1 MLFSDLPIIEPIL
14 RAIDDEGYT
23 TPTPIQAAAIPTIL
37 SGRDFLGCAQTGTG
51 KTAAFAIPILQLL
64 YAKKDPLKGRRKI
77 KTLIVTP
84 TRELAIQIEESFQAY
99 GRYTGLHQTVIFGGV
114 KQGNQTERLR
124 QGIDILIATPGRL
137 LDLMGQGYVSLA
149 DVEIFVL
156 DEADRML
163 DMGFINDIKKLL
175 KVIPVKRQ
183 TLFFSATMAPEI
195 MTLAGTILRNP
206 EKVEITPVSTTA
218 ETISQCVYH
227 IDKGSKNS
235 LIVHL
240 LEDPKIKNVLVFTRT
255 KHGADKVVKF
265 LVGRGIIAEAIHGNK
280 SQNNRQRALSN
291 FKEQTTRVLVATDIA
306 SRGID
311 IDSLEYMIN
320 YDIPNISET
329 YVHRIGRT
337 GRAGAKG
344 VAISFC
350 DNDDVQHLRDIEK
363 LILKKIPVVED
374 HPFPKT
380 NVIPS
385 NREKA
390 TEAKSG
396 GGRGRGSSD
405 PRFTKSPSNDRFS
418 SPRGEGHSHQKPR
431 TSERVHG
438 ADKAS
443 PSRPSSGGSY
453 ARPSS
458 PGNRPSGPKG
468 GGAKKGYYGGR

>member
-1 MLFSDLPIIEPIL
+1 
-14 RAIDDEGYT
+14 
-23 TPTPIQAAAIPTIL
+23 
-37 SGRDFLGCAQTGTG
+37 
-51 KTAAFAIPILQLL
+51 
-64 YAKKDPLKGRRKI
+64 
-77 KTLIVTP
+77 
-84 TRELAIQIEESFQAY
+84 
-99 GRYTGLHQTVIFGGV
+99 
-114 KQGNQTERLR
+114 
-124 QGIDILIATPGRL
+124 
-137 LDLMGQGYVSLA
+137 MGQGYVSLA
-149 DVEIFVL
+149 DIEIFVL

-218 ETISQCVYH
+218 ETISQYVYH

-311 IDSLEYMIN
+311 IDELEYMIN

-350 DNDDVQHLRDIEK
+350 DNDDLAHLRDIEK
-363 LILKKIPVVED
+363 LISKKIPVVED
-374 HPFPKT
+374 HPFPKM

-385 NREKA
+385 NREVAVAAKA
-390 TEAKSG
+390 G

-405 PRFTKSPSNDRFS
+405 PRFTKTPREDRFS
-418 SPRGEGHSHQKPR
+418 SPKGEGHSHQKPR
-431 TSERVHG
+431 TSERTHG
-438 ADKAS
+438 ADRTTAPS
-443 PSRPSSGGSY
+443 SRPASSGSY
-453 ARPSS
+453 SARPST

-468 GGAKKGYYGGR
+468 GDAKKGYYGGR